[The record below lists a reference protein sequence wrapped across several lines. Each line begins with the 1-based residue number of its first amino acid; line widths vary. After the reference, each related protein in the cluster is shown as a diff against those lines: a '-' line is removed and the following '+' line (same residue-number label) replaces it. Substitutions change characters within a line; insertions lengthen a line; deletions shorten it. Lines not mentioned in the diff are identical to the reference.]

1 MVECDEAMELG
12 GEIPWHKLTWMM
24 HKSALSVGL
33 LDFVLVGSFI
43 HTKDL
48 VVVLPLA
55 LLQLQLGM
63 L

>member
-1 MVECDEAMELG
+1 MMIDEAMKFG
-12 GEIPWHKLTWMM
+12 GEIFWHELTWVM

-33 LDFVLVGSFI
+33 LDFILVGSFI

-55 LLQLQLGM
+55 LLQL
-63 L
+63 